1 MKKLV
6 LPISAT
12 CLLALVML
20 FQIKT
25 PKLVLTED
33 PLRHLPEIEG
43 FSSEAVAPSEAELN
57 VLPSDTRIEKRLYS
71 DEYGRW
77 FQVSLI
83 VGGASKGSIHR
94 PELCLP
100 AQGFQMVEPK
110 NIEAGGALWH
120 TIKLDRGIYGSL
132 GFAYTFFNQA
142 GFHTSS
148 HTRRILQDVW
158 DRSILSRIDRWHMVT
173 VNASSSHE
181 GSLKAFLEKLKEVV
195 E

>member
-1 MKKLV
+1 MKKLIS
-6 LPISAT
+6 PI
-12 CLLALVML
+12 LAFVILAVVML
-20 FQIKT
+20 IQVQT
-25 PKLVLTED
+25 PKLVLTEE
-33 PLRHLPEIEG
+33 PGRHLGEIEG
-43 FSSEAVAPSEAELN
+43 FTSEPVAPSEAELN
-57 VLPSDTRIEKRLYS
+57 VLPADTRIEKRLYT

-83 VGGASKGSIHR
+83 VGGVSKGSIHR

-100 AQGFQMVEPK
+100 AQGFQMKEPK
-110 NIEAGGALWH
+110 NVEAGGAKWH
-120 TIKLDRGIYGSL
+120 IIKLDRGIYGSL

>member
-1 MKKLV
+1 MKKSFF
-6 LPISAT
+6 P
-12 CLLALVML
+12 LLATILLASVMY
-20 FQIKT
+20 FQTKS
-25 PKLVLTED
+25 PVLVLTDD
-33 PLRHLPEIEG
+33 PGRHLQEIEG
-43 FSSEAVAPSEAELN
+43 YISEKVEASDAELN
-57 VLPSDTRIEKRLYS
+57 VLPKDTRIEKRLYT
-71 DEYGRW
+71 DERGRW

-100 AQGFQMVEPK
+100 AQGFQMKDPK
-110 NIEAGGALWH
+110 NIVAGGAKWH
-120 TIKLDRGIYGSL
+120 TIKLDRGIYGAL

-148 HTRRILQDVW
+148 HMHRIFQDVW

-173 VNASSSHE
+173 INASSADE
-181 GSLKAFLEKLKEVV
+181 AELAAFLEKLKEVV

>member
-6 LPISAT
+6 SPI
-12 CLLALVML
+12 LAFAILMLVML
-20 FQIKT
+20 FQLQT
-25 PKLVLTED
+25 PKLVLSED
-33 PLRHLPEIEG
+33 LGRHLGEIEG
-43 FSSEAVAPSEAELN
+43 FNSEIVAPSEAELN
-57 VLPSDTRIEKRLYS
+57 VLPTDTRIEKRLYT

-100 AQGFQMVEPK
+100 AQGFQMKEPK
-110 NIEAGGALWH
+110 NIEAGGVKWH
-120 TIKLDRGIYGSL
+120 VIKLDRGVYGAL

-173 VNASSSHE
+173 VNAYSSE
-181 GSLKAFLEKLKEVV
+181 DKALKAFLVKLEEVV

>member
-1 MKKLV
+1 MKKLIS
-6 LPISAT
+6 PILALA
-12 CLLALVML
+12 LLTLVML
-20 FQIKT
+20 FQLQT
-25 PKLVLTED
+25 PKLVLSED
-33 PLRHLPEIEG
+33 LGRHLNEIEG
-43 FSSEAVAPSEAELN
+43 FVSEVVAPSEAELN
-57 VLPSDTRIEKRLYS
+57 VLPADTRIEKRLYT

-100 AQGFQMVEPK
+100 AQGFQMKEPK
-110 NIEAGGALWH
+110 NIEAGGVKWH
-120 TIKLDRGIYGSL
+120 VIKLDRGVYGSL

-173 VNASSSHE
+173 VNAYCSE
-181 GSLKAFLEKLKEVV
+181 EKVLKAFLSKLQEVV

>member
-1 MKKLV
+1 MKKLIS
-6 LPISAT
+6 PILALS
-12 CLLALVML
+12 LLAIVML
-20 FQIKT
+20 FQVQT

-33 PLRHLPEIEG
+33 PGRHLREIEG
-43 FSSEAVAPSEAELN
+43 FVSESVAPGEAELN
-57 VLPSDTRIEKRLYS
+57 VLPADTRIEKRLYT

-83 VGGASKGSIHR
+83 VGGHSKGSIHR

-100 AQGFQMVEPK
+100 AQGFQMKEPK
-110 NIEAGGALWH
+110 NIEAGGANWH
-120 TIKLDRGIYGSL
+120 TIKLDRGVYGSL

-173 VNASSSHE
+173 VNAYSADEKALSS
-181 GSLKAFLEKLKEVV
+181 FLTKLKEVV